1 VTTATVL
8 RIARWEVTKSAGNV
22 DRRTLALAAVG
33 VLLGALVGPAVVSGG
48 IALDDGIYRVGV
60 AEDSPYSAVVSQS
73 PQFTAGEP
81 TREAL
86 DENRIDILV
95 TDDGTVVANPDT
107 PQKSRAALSEFRSA
121 VENYNDRVM
130 RTEPDQDAAFPVEV
144 ALEFESRTLAQ
155 PVAESTVGSGDD
167 GGGDIGGVNDGGNN
181 ASGTTDR
188 SGDGST
194 TEETDA
200 EASTG
205 ESGTGTVESET
216 SAGAR
221 SGEAPGDDETGDGDP
236 DDGVQ
241 APGIGGGGGGLFGSG
256 GAGTPG
262 SLSPP
267 FPFASLVLAFL
278 FIVPMNFVIQAYGST
293 ILDERIN
300 RRGELLLVAPVT
312 PRDIVA
318 GKTLPYVLTLLAITV
333 GIALAIGGGA
343 VSVAA
348 VAPLALLFLAATFV
362 GAMFARSFKELTF
375 VTVTISVFLTSYAF
389 VPAVF
394 ADVTPI
400 AFISPLTLVVWDLG
414 ERSVTLAE
422 YAFSTGP
429 VYLSAL
435 LLFTLGVGVYREEDM
450 FTQRPVHLKAL
461 DALSA
466 RIRSR
471 LSVVLV
477 GAASVP
483 FVFVAELLAV
493 ALLFALPLDV
503 SLPLLLVTVAVFE
516 EVAKSV
522 GVYAGFVH
530 GRFDRSLGTA
540 LSVGAL
546 SGLGFFAG
554 EKLTAVVQAVGLTD
568 LTLGR
573 AAFGGSVGG
582 PLLVAALVAPL
593 ALHSVT
599 AAISAAGARRGPY
612 RYAAAVAVAVV
623 VHAGYNAV
631 VVAGV

>member
-48 IALDDGIYRVGV
+48 IALDGGIYRVGV

-194 TEETDA
+194 IEETDA

-400 AFISPLTLVVWDLG
+400 ALISPLTLVVWDLG

-471 LSVVLV
+471 LSVALV

-546 SGLGFFAG
+546 SGLGFFSG

-612 RYAAAVAVAVV
+612 RYAAAVASAVV